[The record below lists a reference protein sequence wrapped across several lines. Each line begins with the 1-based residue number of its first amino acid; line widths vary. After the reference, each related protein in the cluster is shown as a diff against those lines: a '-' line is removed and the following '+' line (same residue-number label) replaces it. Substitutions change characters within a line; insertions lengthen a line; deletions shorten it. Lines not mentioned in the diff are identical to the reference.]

1 MTAWAMTTWL
11 SRLLV
16 PILLAAAA
24 SAPARAERVAHVRL
38 DRSVVTYE
46 VAADA
51 SYVETSEIDRTLLTP
66 RGIQSRDRFSVTYYP
81 DTQTLDVLEAWV
93 DQPDGSRLPVGPEN
107 RFTRPSAAGQGAPG
121 FTGSLTTTVVYP
133 QLRPGSR
140 IHVKFR
146 RVQRTPPLLGFNAW
160 SEQELENP
168 TVEDRLVIEAPATL
182 ALHWG
187 ERGGV
192 AVTDTTTDGRRRI
205 VAEMP
210 PGPGQDA
217 ERSAVDTSDY
227 QKLFVATTLPN
238 LEAIGAIY
246 HRQSEGRAAVTP
258 EIAALAA
265 GIVGGR
271 TGLEAA
277 HAIYDWVTVNIRY
290 IAVYLNPDDG
300 WVPHAASEVVKN
312 GFGDCKDHVVLM
324 QALLAARGI
333 DGEAAIIQWGNRFVD
348 APVWQPFQ
356 FNHVIVY
363 LPDYDIYLN
372 PTNPYATF
380 DSLDRTLSGKT
391 VVIATAQGRVA
402 RTPAST
408 PDSYKYA
415 IDSRIA
421 IGADGT
427 IEGAAT
433 YSLSPN
439 MDASFRATLASASSP
454 RDLMERLL
462 LGTPEGGFGGFSAT
476 DPRDLAT
483 PLAVSGTWRSPR
495 GVTFRDADTAITLP
509 TGPDVEPVYRLRRF
523 LSADGTRRTPML
535 VGATALSWTAT
546 ITLPPGVSAR
556 LLPSDVDWRT
566 AAGHYTAHYRRDGA
580 RVLVSRRLVIDR
592 DVFQPD
598 EVPALED
605 LVYAALDDARAT
617 LTLSRA
623 EADADLGAGRSGGE
637 LAAGK

>member
-1 MTAWAMTTWL
+1 MTAWL
-11 SRLLV
+11 PRLVLL
-16 PILLAAAA
+16 ILLADAA
-24 SAPARAERVAHVRL
+24 SGHAEEVAHVRL
-38 DRSVVTYE
+38 DRSIATYE
-46 VAADA
+46 VAENG
-51 SYVETSEIDRTLLTP
+51 SYVETAEIDRTLLTP
-66 RGIQSRDRFSVTYYP
+66 RGIQSRDRFAVTFYP

-93 DQPDGSRLPVGPEN
+93 DQPDGTRLPVGPEN
-107 RFTRPSAAGQGAPG
+107 RFTRPSASSQSAPG
-121 FTGSLTTTVVYP
+121 FTGSMTTTVVYP
-133 QLRPGSR
+133 QIRPGSR
-140 IHVKFR
+140 THVKFR
-146 RVQRTPPLLGFNAW
+146 REQRTPPLLGFNAW
-160 SEQELENP
+160 SERELENP
-168 TVEDRLVIEAPATL
+168 TVEDRVVIEAPATL

-192 AVTDTTTDGRRRI
+192 TVTDTTADGRRRI

-210 PGPGQDA
+210 PGPGQEP
-217 ERSAVDTSDY
+217 ERGAVSTSDF
-227 QKLFVATTLPN
+227 QPLFVATTLPN
-238 LEAIGAIY
+238 LAAIGAIY

-271 TGLEAA
+271 TGIEAA
-277 HAIYDWVTVNIRY
+277 RAIYDWVTVNIRY

-300 WVPHAASEVVKN
+300 WVPHAASEVVRN
-312 GFGDCKDHVVLM
+312 GYGDCKDHVVLM

-333 DGEAAIIQWGNRFVD
+333 LGHAAIIQWGNRFVD
-348 APVWQPFQ
+348 APVWHPFQ
-356 FNHVIVY
+356 FNHAIVY
-363 LPDYDIYLN
+363 LPDFDIYLN

-380 DSLDRTLSGKT
+380 DSLDRALSGKT
-391 VVIATAQGRVA
+391 VVIATAHGRVA

-415 IDSRIA
+415 IDSHIA
-421 IGADGT
+421 IDPDGT
-427 IEGAAT
+427 IEGTAT

-483 PLAVSGTWRSPR
+483 RLAVSGTWRSPR
-495 GVTFRDADTAITLP
+495 GVTFREADTAITLP

-535 VGATALSWTAT
+535 VGATALNWSTT
-546 ITLPPGVSAR
+546 IALPPGLSTR
-556 LLPSDVDWRT
+556 RLPSDVDIRT
-566 AAGHYTAHYRRDGA
+566 GAGHYTAHYRREGSG
-580 RVLVSRRLVIDR
+580 VQVSRRLVIDR
-592 DVFQPD
+592 DVFQPA

-605 LVYAALDDARAT
+605 LLYAALDDARAT

-623 EADADLGAGRSGGE
+623 EAAE
-637 LAAGK
+637 